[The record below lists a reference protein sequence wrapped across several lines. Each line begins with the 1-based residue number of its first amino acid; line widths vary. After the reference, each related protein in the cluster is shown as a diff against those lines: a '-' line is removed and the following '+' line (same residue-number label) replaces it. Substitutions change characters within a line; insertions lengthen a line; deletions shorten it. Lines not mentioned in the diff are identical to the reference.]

1 MANPGTFSLRLH
13 DDGLRTLV
21 RELAERKKMSQ
32 NEFIETAVTREVVML
47 GARVAVDLE
56 SAAKRLRELTDEQY
70 AALVSRSADEFAYGE
85 SGPDP
90 LQATAFHITDFE
102 RPLSQDADPFG
113 IDAAF
118 LVGLDAA
125 AEVGRR
131 RAPGAGS
138 AGTGSTS
145 ARSVEP
151 IKSGRTA
158 KPSETMGGSRVA
170 AKSARGASSAASSSG
185 GRVAG
190 KSARAAKSL
199 KSAGARVVSEKSS
212 EARVVSARSA
222 GDHSAAKSTGGGPAA
237 SKSSRR

>member
-1 MANPGTFSLRLH
+1 MATPGTFSLRLH

-21 RELAERKKMSQ
+21 RELAERRKISQ

-70 AALVSRSADEFAYGE
+70 AALVSRSADEFVHGE

-90 LQATAFHITDFE
+90 LQATAFHITDIGT
-102 RPLSQDADPFG
+102 PSSQDADPFG

-131 RAPGAGS
+131 RASGAGS
-138 AGTGSTS
+138 ARVGSSTTRGVEPTKS
-145 ARSVEP
+145 RRTARS
-151 IKSGRTA
+151 
-158 KPSETMGGSRVA
+158 SETVGGGRVA
-170 AKSARGASSAASSSG
+170 AKSARNATSATSSRG
-185 GRVAG
+185 GRVAA
-190 KSARAAKSL
+190 KSARTAKSS
-199 KSAGARVVSEKSS
+199 KSAGAGRVVS
-212 EARVVSARSA
+212 
-222 GDHSAAKSTGGGPAA
+222 
-237 SKSSRR
+237 

>member
-118 LVGLDAA
+118 LVG
-125 AEVGRR
+125 V
-131 RAPGAGS
+131 
-138 AGTGSTS
+138 
-145 ARSVEP
+145 V
-151 IKSGRTA
+151 
-158 KPSETMGGSRVA
+158 SE
-170 AKSARGASSAASSSG
+170 KSSG
-185 GRVAG
+185 D
-190 KSARAAKSL
+190 
-199 KSAGARVVSEKSS
+199 RVVSEKSS
-212 EARVVSARSA
+212 GDRVVSARSA

>member
-21 RELAERKKMSQ
+21 RELAERRKMSQ

-90 LQATAFHITDFE
+90 LQATAFHFTDLA
-102 RPLSQDADPFG
+102 RPFSQDADPFG

-118 LVGLDAA
+118 LVGLDAP
-125 AEVGRR
+125 AETVG
-131 RAPGAGS
+131 S
-138 AGTGSTS
+138 
-145 ARSVEP
+145 
-151 IKSGRTA
+151 
-158 KPSETMGGSRVA
+158 SRVA
-170 AKSARGASSAASSSG
+170 AKSARSASSAASSSG

-190 KSARAAKSL
+190 KSARTAKSS
-199 KSAGARVVSEKSS
+199 KSAGAGRVVSEKSS
-212 EARVVSARSA
+212 GGRVVSDRSA
-222 GDHSAAKSTGGGPAA
+222 GERSAAKSTGGGLAA
-237 SKSSRR
+237 SKSGRR

>member
-21 RELAERKKMSQ
+21 RELAERRKMSQ
-32 NEFIETAVTREVVML
+32 NEFIETAVIREVVML

-90 LQATAFHITDFE
+90 LQATAFHFTDLA
-102 RPLSQDADPFG
+102 RPFSQDADPFG

-118 LVGLDAA
+118 LVGLDAP
-125 AEVGRR
+125 AEVG
-131 RAPGAGS
+131 
-138 AGTGSTS
+138 
-145 ARSVEP
+145 
-151 IKSGRTA
+151 
-158 KPSETMGGSRVA
+158 
-170 AKSARGASSAASSSG
+170 G

-190 KSARAAKSL
+190 KSARTAKSS
-199 KSAGARVVSEKSS
+199 KSAGAGRVVSEKSS
-212 EARVVSARSA
+212 GGRVVSDRSA
-222 GDHSAAKSTGGGPAA
+222 GERSAAKSTGSGLAA
-237 SKSSRR
+237 SKSGRR